1 MTADSRLPI
10 SVCLISGAEAAR
22 IRRALAS
29 VAGWTSEIIV
39 VLNEEANDGTAEI
52 AAEFGAKV
60 FREPWKGHI
69 AQKNSAADKATQL
82 WVLGLDADEEISPDL
97 RAEIQQALTAPGDS
111 VAFCFPR
118 CTFFCGRWIR
128 HGDWY
133 PDRQTRLWRSG
144 QARWGGEDPHDKLL
158 VQGRIGTLRG
168 EMLHFSNPTI
178 ASYITKI
185 NYFSD
190 IYLRQQLAE
199 KRRWSAASA
208 VIRSAWRF
216 IRGYIIRLGFLD
228 GYPGFFIAASTAY
241 GTLVRH
247 SRLYEH
253 LHSQSS
259 SCPPQKSR

>member
-10 SVCLISGAEAAR
+10 SVCLISGAEASR

-39 VLNEEANDGTAEI
+39 VLNDDVNDGTAEI

-69 AQKNSAADKATQL
+69 AQKNSAADKANQP

-97 RAEIQQALTAPGDS
+97 RAEIQNALATSGDHA
-111 VAFCFPR
+111 AFCFPR

-133 PDRQTRLWRSG
+133 PDRQTRLWRRG

-158 VQGRIGTLRG
+158 VSGRVGRLRG

-199 KRRWSAASA
+199 RRCWSAASA

-216 IRGYIIRLGFLD
+216 VRGYFIRLGFLD

-253 LHSQSS
+253 LHSQSP